1 METAADISS
10 SRPPVRVGIVGAG
23 RSVLLTH
30 LAAFRALP
38 KHYAVTAVCDL
49 EKERRD
55 QVAQFYPAVRPYR
68 RIEDMLDDPE
78 MDLVFIALPS
88 RDHVAC
94 ALSSL
99 ARGKWTVLE
108 SPIALSHEEAT
119 VLKAA
124 AMKARGKLLP
134 CLPGMF
140 APEFLL
146 TRQVLSD
153 ARLGNVYEAVV
164 RRQDYVRRDD
174 WQSVMRCGG
183 GAAWYEGPETV
194 QQAVTLLGGVP
205 VQLWGE
211 LKRVVSLGDAEDTLH
226 MVLKG
231 RGNMSV
237 YIDVGGG
244 RLDAQLPAFE
254 VRGDRGV
261 FSVMPGAREGKIRA
275 IDPDFKFA
283 RRRCSVRTPPVADL
297 HEEIPVKTYAVS
309 WEGTDSAAVGFWR
322 ALHDSVCRAAPFVVP
337 LEDAVETIRYL
348 QVVKQA
354 SPFAK

>member
-10 SRPPVRVGIVGAG
+10 HRPPVRVGIVGAG

-30 LAAFRALP
+30 LSAFQALP
-38 KHYAVTAVCDL
+38 ELYTVSAVCDL

-55 QVAQFYPAVRPYR
+55 RVAQVYPAVRPYR
-68 RIEDMLDDPE
+68 RVEDMLDDPE

-88 RDHVAC
+88 SEHVAC

-108 SPIALSHEEAT
+108 SPIALSHEQAT
-119 VLKAA
+119 LLKAA
-124 AMKARGKLLP
+124 SLKARGKLFP
-134 CLPGMF
+134 CLPGLF

-146 TRQVLSD
+146 ARQMLSD
-153 ARLGNVYEAVV
+153 SRLGTIYEAVV

-174 WQSVMRCGG
+174 WQSLKRCGG
-183 GAAWYEGPETV
+183 GATWYEGPEVV
-194 QQAVTLLGGVP
+194 QQAVMLLGGAP

-226 MVLKG
+226 LVLKG

-244 RLDAQLPAFE
+244 RMDARLPAFE
-254 VRGDRGV
+254 VRGDRGA
-261 FSVMPGAREGKIRA
+261 FSVMPGALEGRIRA

-283 RRRCSVRTPPVADL
+283 RRRCSVRTPPVADM
-297 HEEIPVKTYAVS
+297 HEEIPVKDYAVS
-309 WEGTDSAAVGFWR
+309 WAGTDSAAVGFWR
-322 ALHDSVCRAAPFVVP
+322 ALHDSVCRAAPFVVS
-337 LEDAVETIRYL
+337 LEDAVETVRYL
-348 QVVKQA
+348 QVVKQS